1 MLHRRFIHS
10 LTAALAATAVL
21 APPAVARTA
30 DHQVGSPPAATQAAR
45 PAAETVQ
52 VPGPTVV
59 VEADESA
66 GFDWG
71 SAGVGAAIVAAVALL
86 AAAGASSTVRH
97 RGAVTR

>member
-10 LTAALAATAVL
+10 LAAALAATAVL
-21 APPAVARTA
+21 APSAVARTA
-30 DHQVGSPPAATQAAR
+30 DHQVGSPPAATQAA
-45 PAAETVQ
+45 PAAEAVH

-86 AAAGASSTVRH
+86 AGTGASSTVRH